1 MTDRAESEDEPPEEA
16 ATSALQI
23 GPSLIE
29 DCCASFIIGYG
40 CFPSPT
46 LPRRTTRRGSAQL
59 SQVPVMDVH
68 ACNGS

>member
-29 DCCASFIIGYG
+29 EA
-40 CFPSPT
+40 
-46 LPRRTTRRGSAQL
+46 LERRPHLEQR
-59 SQVPVMDVH
+59 PVHGEVL
-68 ACNGS
+68 G